1 MATTNNAALRKKT
14 PFHVSLFLCRDTS
27 GYRNN
32 SMTTNHAHHQT
43 PRWLLALL
51 LAALATIGPFA
62 VDTYMP
68 AFGGMSKDLGAT
80 TLEMQQTLS
89 VYLAAFAFMFLFH
102 GALSDSYGRKPVI
115 LVGLSVFAIA
125 SVGCALSESV
135 GQLIFFRALQ
145 GMSVG
150 TGMVVGRAMI
160 RDLFDDTE
168 AQKLMSM
175 VTLWFGL
182 APAVAPILGGHL
194 YVWFGWQS
202 IFWFMAV
209 FTLILIVMSHYGFHE
224 TLPEEK
230 RQSFRPRPLLMG
242 YREVGASPKFLLLSL
257 AVGLNFNGFFLYIL
271 SAPVFLPEHL
281 KLGPQEYAWLFLP
294 GIAGIMTGAFLSGR
308 AAGKLNP
315 AQTVARAYWFMGAA
329 AIVNVAY
336 NLFLT
341 PEVPWAVIPI
351 FFYALGSA
359 MAMPTIS
366 LRILDLFPT
375 RRGMAASL
383 MGFVSGIV
391 NTLVAG
397 VISPAVS
404 FSPVWLSVAMAALLA
419 SGLLCWVGYL
429 RLSRAPVPAAPHA
442 S

>member
-1 MATTNNAALRKKT
+1 MK
-14 PFHVSLFLCRDTS
+14 P
-27 GYRNN
+27 
-32 SMTTNHAHHQT
+32 AHPHHRT

-68 AFGGMSKDLGAT
+68 AFGGMSQDLQAT

-89 VYLAAFAFMFLFH
+89 VYLGAFAFMFLFH

-115 LVGLSVFAIA
+115 LVGLTVFCLA
-125 SVGCALSESV
+125 SIGCALSQNI
-135 GQLIFFRALQ
+135 GQLILFRALQ
-145 GMSVG
+145 GASVG
-150 TGMVVGRAMI
+150 AGMVVGRAMI

-168 AQKLMSM
+168 AQKMMSL

-194 YVWFGWQS
+194 YTWFGWQS
-202 IFWFMAV
+202 IFWFMAG
-209 FTLILIVMSHYGFHE
+209 FTMLLVVMSHFGFHE
-224 TLPEEK
+224 TLPEE
-230 RQSFRPRPLLMG
+230 RRHSFRPRPLLLG

-281 KLGPQEYAWLFLP
+281 GLGPQQYAWLFMP

-308 AAGKLNP
+308 AAGKLKPN
-315 AQTVARAYWFMGAA
+315 QTVARAYYFMGAA
-329 AIVNVAY
+329 AFA
-336 NLFLT
+336 NLLYSVLM
-341 PEVPWAVIPI
+341 PPQVPWAILPI

-366 LRILDLFPT
+366 LSVLDLFPT

-391 NTLVAG
+391 NTVVAG
-397 VISPAVS
+397 IISPAVS
-404 FSPVWLSVAMAALLA
+404 HSPKWLAVAMAAILA
-419 SGLLCWVGYL
+419 SGFCCWLGYL
-429 RLSRAPVPAAPHA
+429 RLSRAGARAR
-442 S
+442 

>member
-1 MATTNNAALRKKT
+1 MLEFAKK
-14 PFHVSLFLCRDTS
+14 FD
-27 GYRNN
+27 
-32 SMTTNHAHHQT
+32 MTTHHAHHRT
-43 PRWLLALL
+43 PRWLFALL

-68 AFGGMSKDLGAT
+68 AFGGMSQDLHAT

-89 VYLAAFAFMFLFH
+89 VYLGTFAFMFLFH

-115 LVGLSVFAIA
+115 LVGLSIFAIA
-125 SVGCALSESV
+125 SVGCALSQSI

-145 GMSVG
+145 GASVG
-150 TGMVVGRAMI
+150 AGMVVGRAMI
-160 RDLFDDTE
+160 RDLFDNTE
-168 AQKLMSM
+168 AQKMMSM

-194 YVWFGWQS
+194 YTWFGWQS
-202 IFWFMAV
+202 IFWFMAAI
-209 FTLILIVMSHYGFHE
+209 TLILMVMSHFGFHE
-224 TLPEEK
+224 TLPEE
-230 RQSFRPRPLLMG
+230 RRHSFRPRPLLLG

-294 GIAGIMTGAFLSGR
+294 GIAGIMTGAYLSGR
-308 AAGKLNP
+308 AAGKLKP
-315 AQTVARAYWFMGAA
+315 DQTVARAYTFMCAA
-329 AIVNVAY
+329 AAVNLVY
-336 NLFLT
+336 NLLL
-341 PEVPWAVIPI
+341 PPQLPWAIVPI
-351 FFYALGSA
+351 FFYAIGSA

-366 LRILDLFPT
+366 LHVLDLFPT

-391 NTLVAG
+391 NTVVAG

-404 FSPVWLSVAMAALLA
+404 HSPQWLAVAMALILT
-419 SGLLCWVGYL
+419 SGLLCWAGYL
-429 RLSRAPVPAAPHA
+429 RLLRATMPK
-442 S
+442 

>member
-1 MATTNNAALRKKT
+1 
-14 PFHVSLFLCRDTS
+14 
-27 GYRNN
+27 
-32 SMTTNHAHHQT
+32 
-43 PRWLLALL
+43 L

-68 AFGGMSKDLGAT
+68 AFGGMSQDLHAT

-89 VYLAAFAFMFLFH
+89 VYLGAFAFMFLFH

-115 LVGLSVFAIA
+115 LAGLSIFAIA
-125 SVGCALSESV
+125 SIGCALSQSI
-135 GQLIFFRALQ
+135 GQLILFRALQ
-145 GMSVG
+145 GASAG
-150 TGMVVGRAMI
+150 AGMVVGRAMI
-160 RDLFDDTE
+160 RDLFDDTA

-194 YVWFGWQS
+194 YAWFGWQS

-209 FTLILIVMSHYGFHE
+209 FTLILIVMSHSGFHE
-224 TLPEEK
+224 TLPEE
-230 RQSFRPRPLLMG
+230 RRHSFRPRPLLLG

-271 SAPVFLPEHL
+271 SAPVFLPAHL
-281 KLGPQEYAWLFLP
+281 GLGPQQYAWLFLP

-308 AAGKLNP
+308 AAGKLTYVK
-315 AQTVARAYWFMGAA
+315 TVGRAYVFMCAA
-329 AIVNVAY
+329 AVVNLAY
-336 NLFLT
+336 NLLV
-341 PEVPWAVIPI
+341 PPQLPWAIVPI

-359 MAMPTIS
+359 MAMPSIS
-366 LRILDLFPT
+366 LRVLELFPT
-375 RRGMAASL
+375 RRGMASSL
-383 MGFVSGIV
+383 MGFVSGLI
-391 NTLVAG
+391 NTIVAG

-404 FSPVWLSVAMAALLA
+404 HSPMWLAAAMVAILA
-419 SGLLCWVGYL
+419 CGMLCWMAYL
-429 RLSRAPVPAAPHA
+429 RLSRHGPRI

>member
-1 MATTNNAALRKKT
+1 MKT
-14 PFHVSLFLCRDTS
+14 
-27 GYRNN
+27 
-32 SMTTNHAHHQT
+32 AHPHHRT

-68 AFGGMSKDLGAT
+68 AFGGMSQDLHAT

-89 VYLAAFAFMFLFH
+89 VYLGAFAFMFLFH

-115 LVGLSVFAIA
+115 LVGLTVFCLA
-125 SVGCALSESV
+125 SIGCALSQNI
-135 GQLIFFRALQ
+135 GQLILFRALQ
-145 GMSVG
+145 GASVG
-150 TGMVVGRAMI
+150 AGMVVGRAMI

-168 AQKLMSM
+168 AQKMMSL

-194 YVWFGWQS
+194 YTWFGWQS
-202 IFWFMAV
+202 IFWFMAG
-209 FTLILIVMSHYGFHE
+209 FTMLLVVMSHFGFHE
-224 TLPEEK
+224 TLPEE
-230 RQSFRPRPLLMG
+230 RRHSFRPRPLLLG

-281 KLGPQEYAWLFLP
+281 GLGPQQYAWLFMP

-308 AAGKLNP
+308 AAGKLKPN
-315 AQTVARAYWFMGAA
+315 QTVARAYYFMGAA
-329 AIVNVAY
+329 AFA
-336 NLFLT
+336 NLLYSVLM
-341 PEVPWAVIPI
+341 PPQVPWAVVPI

-366 LRILDLFPT
+366 LRVLDLFPT

-391 NTLVAG
+391 NTVVAG
-397 VISPAVS
+397 IISPAVS
-404 FSPVWLSVAMAALLA
+404 HSPKWLAVAMAAILA
-419 SGLLCWVGYL
+419 SGFCGWLGYL
-429 RLSRAPVPAAPHA
+429 RLSRAGTRAR
-442 S
+442 

>member
-1 MATTNNAALRKKT
+1 MLK
-14 PFHVSLFLCRDTS
+14 S
-27 GYRNN
+27 
-32 SMTTNHAHHQT
+32 NHAHHRT

-68 AFGGMSKDLGAT
+68 AFGGMSQDLHAT

-115 LVGLSVFAIA
+115 LAGLSIFAIA
-125 SVGCALSESV
+125 SIGCALSQNI

-145 GMSVG
+145 GISVG
-150 TGMVVGRAMI
+150 AGMVVGRAMI

-175 VTLWFGL
+175 VTLWFGV
-182 APAVAPILGGHL
+182 APAIAPILGGHL
-194 YVWFGWQS
+194 YTWFGWQS
-202 IFWFMAV
+202 IFWFMAA
-209 FTLILIVMSHYGFHE
+209 FTLILIVVSHFSFHE
-224 TLPEEK
+224 TLPEE
-230 RQSFRPRPLLMG
+230 RRHPFRPRPLLLG

-271 SAPVFLPEHL
+271 SAPVFLPAHL
-281 KLGPQEYAWLFLP
+281 GLGPQEYAWLFMP
-294 GIAGIMTGAFLSGR
+294 GIAGIMTGAVLSGR
-308 AAGKLNP
+308 AAGKQTP
-315 AQTVARAYWFMGAA
+315 AQTVARAYTFMGTAA
-329 AIVNVAY
+329 VANLVY
-336 NLFLT
+336 NLWL
-341 PEVPWAVIPI
+341 PPQVPWAIIPI

-366 LRILDLFPT
+366 LRVLDLFPT

-383 MGFVSGIV
+383 MGFVSGII
-391 NTLVAG
+391 NTIVAG

-404 FSPVWLSVAMAALLA
+404 FSPKWLAVAMAVILVC
-419 SGLLCWVGYL
+419 GLLCWAGYL
-429 RLSRAPVPAAPHA
+429 RLSRPTAARP
-442 S
+442 